1 MVFASSIFDPFF
13 TAFAAVLAFF
23 YDLTSNYALAIILLT
38 LCVMIIVTPLTL
50 KGTRSMMMMQQLQ
63 PEMKK
68 IQARY
73 KDDRQKLNEEMLK
86 FYKENNI
93 NPVGG
98 CLPLLV
104 QMPVFL
110 VLYQVL
116 RGVTRRVSD
125 LGSSAGWEAGQ
136 QLLNP
141 DSFSPSKPPSL
152 VRVFDP
158 AWINHDTKMY
168 QNLSTS
174 TSMEAFGMDLSE
186 SASKAFSTGFVHALP
201 FLVLIAIVAVTG
213 VLQQRQIQGRNPNSQ
228 VNPQQQMIMKIMPI
242 FLPVI
247 SFGLPAGLVLY
258 FAVSN
263 MYRIGQQAF
272 ISHSIYGG
280 RENGMTWKDMFGL
293 GRSKSSGGKAKPKA
307 SSAKGGK
314 GKAIAASSRPTSKA
328 SSAKGGAQKKG
339 AAKAPA
345 RQTGK
350 AGAKPPAKTT
360 PKAPAKSAA
369 KVDADD
375 SVDEPAAPAKAPRR
389 FSSRS
394 SNKDTGSTEA
404 EPASSASTPTT
415 SRTPTKPSAPASD
428 STGANDTAPSS
439 TPTGDGGT
447 PNLQP
452 RARRKKR

>member
-1 MVFASSIFDPFF
+1 MFASTLFEPFF
-13 TAFAAVLAFF
+13 KAFATVLAWF
-23 YDLTSNYALAIILLT
+23 YAITSNYALAIIMLT
-38 LCVMIIVTPLTL
+38 LVVMIVVTPLTL

-63 PEMKK
+63 PEMRK

-73 KDDRQKLNEEMLK
+73 KDDRQKLNEELLK

-93 NPVGG
+93 NPLGG

-116 RGVTRRVSD
+116 RGLTRRVSD
-125 LGSSAGWEAGQ
+125 LGSATGWMSGQ
-136 QLLNP
+136 FPGGNIA
-141 DSFSPSKPPSL
+141 KPPDL

-168 QNLSTS
+168 QNLSVS
-174 TSMEAFGMDLSE
+174 TQMEAFGMDLSE
-186 SASKAFSTGFVHALP
+186 SASKALSQGVVHAMP

-213 VLQQRQIQGRNPNSQ
+213 FIQQRQIQGRNPNAQ

-263 MYRIGQQAF
+263 LYRIAQQAF

-280 RENGMTWKDMFGL
+280 KANGMTWKDML
-293 GRSKSSGGKAKPKA
+293 GIGPKVGGAKSNGGKSSSSKDKAKSKAIPANSKVVPKGKANARPAKSPASTAKAGNAKGGRPAPSKARAQSSSKKDGSGAAPATTSSDTKASDSAPPPTPSRPPKA
-307 SSAKGGK
+307 SGPEGD
-314 GKAIAASSRPTSKA
+314 
-328 SSAKGGAQKKG
+328 
-339 AAKAPA
+339 
-345 RQTGK
+345 
-350 AGAKPPAKTT
+350 
-360 PKAPAKSAA
+360 
-369 KVDADD
+369 V
-375 SVDEPAAPAKAPRR
+375 
-389 FSSRS
+389 
-394 SNKDTGSTEA
+394 
-404 EPASSASTPTT
+404 
-415 SRTPTKPSAPASD
+415 
-428 STGANDTAPSS
+428 APS
-439 TPTGDGGT
+439 
-447 PNLQP
+447 LQP